1 MTGGGPAA
9 IPPGHC
15 CQPHPELGGRVQLR
29 RVPEGPRTKR
39 AADTEPPM
47 EGPADL
53 LVVGRIITM
62 DPMRA
67 EVEAMAVHGGRIRAL
82 GTGDELDNLRGP
94 GTELLELGDRV
105 AMPGM
110 VEPHMHLW
118 SSVIFDTA
126 VDCSPFANRSLDE
139 VVARLRDAAG
149 RLAPGAWLIGK
160 LFDPSLLPGQP
171 ELTSEI
177 LDRVTSDH
185 PVAVMN
191 ASMHFIYVNSKAF
204 ELVGIDDQTP
214 DPPGGVFQRRDGHLT
229 GVVGEMAAELRIID
243 AIPKLSHDE
252 LVAGL
257 RRIMERAAAVGI
269 TKIHEAATG
278 GVLGVTELD
287 LLHQMQSD
295 RPLPVRVTTALLD
308 QVRSDW
314 ERAGLEPGAG
324 DDMVRAISRKII
336 GDGSN
341 QGYSGY
347 LRDPY
352 LGTDGRGAPNL
363 TQPELVEA
371 IGDAHRH
378 GWQAMVHANGD
389 AAIDLVV
396 GAFGTVLDGER
407 NHPGWVD
414 PDLRHRIEH
423 CSLAHPEHLERM
435 AALGVSPSFLMNHL
449 YYWGRV
455 FRDDIFG
462 AARAAR
468 LDPVASAIRHGLRP
482 SFHSDYSV
490 SPMGGLR
497 HVQTAVTRKM
507 FDGGDVLN
515 EAECIDVETALRGVT
530 IDAAWQTH
538 TDDRLGSLRV
548 GKYADLAILSED
560 PRRVDHDEIAG
571 ITVLE
576 TRLAGVTVWSS

>member
-1 MTGGGPAA
+1 MNG
-9 IPPGHC
+9 PGHC
-15 CQPHPELGGRVQLR
+15 CQPHPELGGRVELR
-29 RVPEGPRTKR
+29 PVPEGPRSKR
-39 AADTEPPM
+39 VAEPESPM
-47 EGPADL
+47 EGHADL
-53 LVVGRIITM
+53 LVVGPIVTM
-62 DPMRA
+62 DRGRS
-67 EVEAMAVHGGRIRAL
+67 EVEAMAVQGGRIRAL
-82 GTGDELDNLRGP
+82 GTVDELDNLRGP

-118 SSVIFDTA
+118 TSVLFDAA

-139 VVARLRDAAG
+139 VVARLRGAAEQ
-149 RLAPGAWLIGK
+149 LTPGEWLIGQ

-177 LDRVTSDH
+177 LDRVAPDH
-185 PVAVMN
+185 PVAVLN

-204 ELVGIDDQTP
+204 ARVGIDDQTP

-229 GVVGEMAAELRIID
+229 GVVGEMAAEIRIID
-243 AIPKLSHDE
+243 AIPKLSHDD

-257 RRIMERAAAVGI
+257 RRIMYRAAAVGI

-287 LLHQMQSD
+287 LLHQMQAD
-295 RPLPVRVTTALLD
+295 QPLPVRITTALLD
-308 QVRSDW
+308 QVRASW
-314 ERAGLEPGAG
+314 EQAGLVPGAG
-324 DDMVRAISRKII
+324 DDMVRAVSRKII
-336 GDGSN
+336 SDGSN

-352 LGTDGRGAPNL
+352 LGSDARGAPNL
-363 TQPELVEA
+363 TGADLVEA
-371 IGDAHRH
+371 IGDADRH
-378 GWQAMVHANGD
+378 GWQAMIHANGD
-389 AAIDLVV
+389 AAIDLVI
-396 GAFGTVLDGER
+396 GAFQTVLGTQPNDSS
-407 NHPGWVD
+407 PSS
-414 PDLRHRIEH
+414 DLRHRIEH
-423 CSLAHPEHLERM
+423 CSLARPEHLEAM
-435 AALGVSPSFLMNHL
+435 ARLGVSPSFLMNHL

-462 AARAAR
+462 AERAAL

-490 SPMGGLR
+490 SPLGPLR
-497 HVQTAVTRKM
+497 HVQTAITRKM
-507 FDGGDVLN
+507 SDGGEVLN
-515 EAECIDVETALRGVT
+515 QSECIDVGAALRGVT

-538 TDDRLGSLRV
+538 TDDQLGSLSV
-548 GKYADLAILSED
+548 GKYADLAILSAD
-560 PRRVDHDEIAG
+560 PRQVDPDEVAG
-571 ITVLE
+571 ITVSE